1 MIEKLLRPVSR
12 MGKMKLKGLP
22 KAFVLIVVGLLIVSI
37 LMYLSG
43 CLFIWYMDNRPP
55 LKDINII
62 ITTLTSVPA
71 IAAIGFLG
79 KAMVDDD
86 GNGTPNVWE
95 EKGNVDAKS
104 NTRPTE
110 TDGEG
115 CGIQPVDQ
123 SERGVQRP

>member
-1 MIEKLLRPVSR
+1 MIEKLLRPISR

-22 KAFVLIVVGLLIVSI
+22 KAFILIVVGLLIMSI

-95 EKGNVDAKS
+95 EKGAINEKNYIES
-104 NTRPTE
+104 TE
-110 TDGEG
+110 RDDGRVEG
-115 CGIQPVDQ
+115 QTVPDGKD
-123 SERGVQRP
+123 SR

>member
-1 MIEKLLRPVSR
+1 
-12 MGKMKLKGLP
+12 MKLKGLP
-22 KAFVLIVVGLLIVSI
+22 KALIIIMVGLLIISI

-43 CLFIWYMDNRPP
+43 CIFIWYMDNRPP

-95 EKGNVDAKS
+95 DKGVINEKNYIES
-104 NTRPTE
+104 TE
-110 TDGEG
+110 RDDGRVEG
-115 CGIQPVDQ
+115 HTVPEGKD
-123 SERGVQRP
+123 SR

>member
-1 MIEKLLRPVSR
+1 MIEKLLRPISR

-22 KAFVLIVVGLLIVSI
+22 KAFILIVVGLLIMSI

-43 CLFIWYMDNRPP
+43 CLFIWYTDNRPP

-95 EKGNVDAKS
+95 EKGAINGKNYIES
-104 NTRPTE
+104 TE
-110 TDGEG
+110 RDDGRVEG
-115 CGIQPVDQ
+115 HTVPDGKD
-123 SERGVQRP
+123 SR

>member
-1 MIEKLLRPVSR
+1 MIDKILKPISKIGRL
-12 MGKMKLKGLP
+12 KLKGLP
-22 KAFVLIVVGLLIVSI
+22 KAFIIIVVGLLILSI

-43 CLFIWYMDNRPP
+43 CLFIWYTDNRPP

-95 EKGNVDAKS
+95 EKGKTDEESNVGRSEAVGSECEEQIVSKS
-104 NTRPTE
+104 QWTGKRP
-110 TDGEG
+110 
-115 CGIQPVDQ
+115 
-123 SERGVQRP
+123 

>member
-1 MIEKLLRPVSR
+1 MIEKLLRPISR

-22 KAFVLIVVGLLIVSI
+22 KAFILIVVGLLIISI

-86 GNGTPNVWE
+86 NNGTPNVWE
-95 EKGNVDAKS
+95 EKGAINEK
-104 NTRPTE
+104 NYIEPTE
-110 TDGEG
+110 RDDGRVEG
-115 CGIQPVDQ
+115 QNIPDGKD
-123 SERGVQRP
+123 SR

>member
-1 MIEKLLRPVSR
+1 MIEKLLRPISR

-22 KAFVLIVVGLLIVSI
+22 KAFILIVVGLLIISI

-43 CLFIWYMDNRPP
+43 CLFIWCMDNRPP

-95 EKGNVDAKS
+95 EKGAINEK
-104 NTRPTE
+104 NYIEPTE
-110 TDGEG
+110 RDDGRVKG
-115 CGIQPVDQ
+115 QTIPDGKD
-123 SERGVQRP
+123 SR